1 MIMENK
7 NIEPALSIAEI
18 ARDLKLEF
26 LAGSDFRE
34 NLIKVSDLKRPGLE
48 LTGFWKHFVPERI
61 HLLGKTEISYLEELS
76 RETRKK
82 RLKKFY
88 SFNPAAVIITRAIDP
103 PPDLI
108 EFAKQA
114 GIPVLRT
121 EKPTTKF
128 ISLLSSYL
136 EENLAPRKI
145 IHGVLVDIYGMG
157 VLLRGKSGIG
167 KSETAIAL
175 VKRGHRMV
183 ADDVIEVKSPGGQK
197 LIGSAPEAT
206 RYFLEMRGIG
216 IINVKTL
223 FGAGAVRNSIS
234 LDLVVRLETWQ
245 EGQNYE
251 RLGLQKETDS
261 IMGVEV
267 PRLLLPV
274 RPGRNLALVLEV
286 AAMNHRLNSM
296 NYNAAE
302 NLLERINN
310 RR

>member
-1 MIMENK
+1 MQEK
-7 NIEPALSIAEI
+7 KIEPALSLAEI

-26 LAGSDFRE
+26 LAGSKYRE
-34 NLIKVSDLKRPGLE
+34 NLITVSDLKRPGLE

-61 HLLGKTEISYLEELS
+61 HLLGRTEISYLEELS
-76 RETRKK
+76 RETRER
-82 RLKKFY
+82 RLNKFY
-88 SFNPAAVIITRAIDP
+88 SFNPAAVIITRGIDP
-103 PPDLI
+103 PASLI
-108 EFAKQA
+108 ELAEQA
-114 GIPVLRT
+114 GIPVLRS
-121 EKPTTKF
+121 EVSTTKF
-128 ISLLSSYL
+128 ISLLSGYL
-136 EENLAPRKI
+136 EDKLAPRKI

-157 VLLRGKSGIG
+157 VLLKGKSGIG

-223 FGAGAVRNSIS
+223 FGAGAVRDSIS

-245 EGQNYE
+245 EDQKYE
-251 RLGLQKETDS
+251 RLGLQKETEN
-261 IMGVEV
+261 IMNVRV
-267 PRLLLPV
+267 PRLLMPV

-296 NYNAAE
+296 DYNAAE

>member
-1 MIMENK
+1 MQENI
-7 NIEPALSIAEI
+7 IEPALSLAEI

-26 LAGSDFRE
+26 LAGSQYRE
-34 NLIKVSDLKRPGLE
+34 KQITVSDLKRPGLE

-61 HLLGKTEISYLEELS
+61 HLLGRTEISYLEELP
-76 RETRKK
+76 RETREQ

-88 SFNPAAVIITRAIDP
+88 SFNPAAVIITRAIVP
-103 PPDLI
+103 PESLI
-108 EFAKQA
+108 ELAEEA
-114 GIPVLRT
+114 GTPVLRS
-121 EKPTTKF
+121 EVSTTKF
-128 ISLLSSYL
+128 ISLLSGYL
-136 EENLAPRKI
+136 EDRLAPRKI

-157 VLLRGKSGIG
+157 VLLKGKSGIG

-223 FGAGAVRNSIS
+223 FGAGAVRDSIS
-234 LDLVVRLETWQ
+234 LDLIVRLETWQ
-245 EGQNYE
+245 EDRNYE

-261 IMGVEV
+261 IMNVRV
-267 PRLLLPV
+267 PRLLMPV

-296 NYNAAE
+296 DYNAAE